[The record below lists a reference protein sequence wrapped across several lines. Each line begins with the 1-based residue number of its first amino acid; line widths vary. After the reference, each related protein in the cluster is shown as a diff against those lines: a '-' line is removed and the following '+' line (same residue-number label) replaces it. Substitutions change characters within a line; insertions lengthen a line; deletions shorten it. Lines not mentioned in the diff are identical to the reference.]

1 MNRFLPVL
9 ASALVG
15 GGALLATFS
24 RADEESK
31 KEPYMQGLG
40 EFMLLAQLHHEKLWF
55 AGSAGNWDLAAYES
69 DELKEALTTGVKY
82 YPDLDGVPVAANFKA
97 NTEAPFDQIDK
108 AIDGKDKAAFATA
121 FNVLTNACTNCHAA
135 SKHGFI
141 RIQKPTSPELTNQL
155 YAPK

>member
-1 MNRFLPVL
+1 MKRLLPVL
-9 ASALVG
+9 AALVVA
-15 GGALLATFS
+15 GGATVATIS

-55 AGSAGNWDLAAYES
+55 AGSSGNWDLAGYES

-97 NTEAPFDQIDK
+97 NTEGPFDQIDK
-108 AIDGKDKAAFATA
+108 AIDAKDKGAFTTA

-135 SKHGFI
+135 SKHSFI
-141 RIQKPTSPELTNQL
+141 RIQKPTSPGLTNQL